1 MPKTLPAGPPPSGS
15 SIKRTGSFVVKA
27 FGSRRSSLSEAAE
40 LAAYNAAGRF
50 DPSVPT
56 LNAQLASL
64 AAPTPAEAAA
74 VERFDRLAPLTTTP
88 APVAPVVSITSRRK
102 AVPTMT
108 TTTTLEPS
116 SSSSPKLASGPA
128 MMAEVLRK
136 AGRPMHTAVITAEVI
151 RRDRRRPA
159 NRRVLRGKTPADT
172 LAAKLAMSHTGGG
185 VFVRTAPGVYA
196 LREWSSRVRHL
207 APTMPEQ
214 GRRARKPA
222 ARKLAAEVRESVTQA
237 A

>member
-27 FGSRRSSLSEAAE
+27 FGKRRSSLSESAE

-50 DPSVPT
+50 DPSVPST

-74 VERFDRLAPLTTTP
+74 VARFDRCAPLTTTP
-88 APVAPVVSITSRRK
+88 ALAPVVSITSRRK

-108 TTTTLEPS
+108 TTTTPEPS
-116 SSSSPKLASGPA
+116 GSSSPKLASGPA

-159 NRRVLRGKTPADT
+159 DRRVLRGKTPADT